1 MSQKEPLLFLCHRIP
16 FPPNKGDK
24 IRSFHILKQ
33 LAERYDIYLAA
44 FVDDDNDWQYE
55 SALQPYC
62 KEVKLLPLK
71 PLWGKVRGLL
81 GMLAG
86 KPISL
91 PYFYSRALQNWVV
104 DTVQSKGIHKAF
116 VYSSAMAQ
124 YIEQVPLDKRVADFV
139 DVDSD
144 KWRQYAEKTAN
155 PLLKFV
161 YGWEHRTLFSYEKK
175 ITQEFDAI
183 TLVSEDEAA
192 FFRQSLPQELA
203 AKVDA
208 FPNGVD
214 GEFFNPDDC
223 GPSPVDGPYL
233 VFTGAMDYWANVDAV
248 LWFVEHVWPV
258 INKQHPELI
267 FAIVGGN
274 PTDKV
279 KALASQNNII
289 VTGRVE
295 DIRPYIKH
303 ARLAVAPL
311 RIARG
316 IQNKVLEAM
325 AMAQTVVMT
334 GMAAEGIRLPANQQ
348 SLVTDEADL
357 FAASCLEMLA
367 DPERVAELG
376 QENREWIAT
385 HYQWQAVVEKLT
397 DVLA

>member
-1 MSQKEPLLFLCHRIP
+1 MSNKEPLLFLCHRIP

-24 IRSFHILKQ
+24 IRSFNILKQ
-33 LAERYDIYLAA
+33 LAGQYDIYLAA

-55 SALQPYC
+55 KDLQPYC
-62 KEVKLLPLK
+62 KEMSLLPLK

-81 GMLAG
+81 GMVLG

-91 PYFYSRALQNWVV
+91 PYFFSSRLQQWVIA
-104 DTVQSKGIHKAF
+104 TIRSAGIKKAF

-124 YIEQVPLDKRVADFV
+124 YIEGAELDKRVADFV

-155 PLLKFV
+155 PVLKLI
-161 YGWEHRTLFSYEKK
+161 YQWEYRTLAAYEKK
-175 ITQEFDAI
+175 ITAAFDAV
-183 TLVSEDEAA
+183 TLVSEDEAV
-192 FFRQSLPQELA
+192 FFREQLPAELA

-214 GEFFNPDDC
+214 GEFFNPDTC
-223 GPSPVDGPYL
+223 GPRPIKDDYL

-248 LWFVEHVWPV
+248 LWFVEYVWPV
-258 INKQHPELI
+258 IHKQHPALK

-279 KALASQNNII
+279 KALARRENIL

-303 ARLAVAPL
+303 AQLAVAPL

-325 AMAQTVVMT
+325 AMQQAVVMT
-334 GMAAEGIRLPANQQ
+334 SMAAEGIRLPANQQ

-357 FAASCLEMLA
+357 FAGSCLEMLSR
-367 DPERVAELG
+367 PEKIAALG
-376 QENREWIAT
+376 QENREWIAR
-385 HYQWQAVVEKLT
+385 HYRWQAVVEKLAA
-397 DVLA
+397 VLK

>member
-1 MSQKEPLLFLCHRIP
+1 MSNKEPLLFLCHRIP

-24 IRSFHILKQ
+24 IRSFNILKQ
-33 LAERYDIYLAA
+33 LAGQYDIYLAA

-55 SALQPYC
+55 RDLQPYC
-62 KEVKLLPLK
+62 KEMSLLPLN

-81 GMLAG
+81 GMLLG

-91 PYFYSRALQNWVV
+91 PYFFSSQLQQWV
-104 DTVQSKGIHKAF
+104 TAKIRSAGIKKAF

-124 YIEQVPLDKRVADFV
+124 YIEKATLDKRVADFV

-155 PLLKFV
+155 PLMKLV
-161 YGWEHRTLFSYEKK
+161 YRWEYRTLAAYEKK
-175 ITQEFDAI
+175 ITAAFDAV
-183 TLVSEDEAA
+183 TLVSEDEAG
-192 FFRQSLPQELA
+192 FFREQLTAELA

-214 GEFFNPDDC
+214 GEFFNPDTC
-223 GPSPVDGPYL
+223 GPRPIADNYL

-258 INKQHPELI
+258 IHKQHPALK

-279 KALASQNNII
+279 KALARRENIL

-303 ARLAVAPL
+303 AQLAVAPL

-325 AMAQTVVMT
+325 AMQQAVVMT
-334 GMAAEGIRLPANQQ
+334 SMAAEGIRLPANQQ
-348 SLVTDEADL
+348 TLVTDEADL
-357 FAASCLEMLA
+357 FAASCLEMLSQPDKIA
-367 DPERVAELG
+367 ALG
-376 QENREWIAT
+376 QENREWIAR
-385 HYQWQAVVEKLT
+385 HYQWQAVVEKLAA
-397 DVLA
+397 VLK

>member
-1 MSQKEPLLFLCHRIP
+1 MSHKEPLLFLCHRIP

-24 IRSFHILKQ
+24 IRSFNILKQ
-33 LAERYDIYLAA
+33 LAGQYDIYLAA

-55 SALQPYC
+55 TDLQPYC
-62 KEVKLLPLK
+62 KDMSLLPLN

-81 GMLAG
+81 GMVFG

-91 PYFYSRALQNWVV
+91 PYFFSRRLQQWVNTTIRSV
-104 DTVQSKGIHKAF
+104 GIKKAF

-124 YIEQVPLDKRVADFV
+124 YIEKATLDKRVADFV

-144 KWRQYAEKTAN
+144 KWRQYAQKTAN
-155 PLLKFV
+155 PIMKLV
-161 YGWEHRTLFSYEKK
+161 YQWEYRTLAAYEKK
-175 ITQEFDAI
+175 ITSAFDAI

-192 FFRQSLPQELA
+192 FFKAQLPAQLA

-214 GEFFNPDDC
+214 GEFFNPDRC
-223 GPSPVDGPYL
+223 GPRPLEDPYL

-248 LWFVEHVWPV
+248 LWFVEQVWPV
-258 INKQHPELI
+258 IHKQHPALK

-279 KALASQNNII
+279 KALARQDNIL

-303 ARLAVAPL
+303 AQLAVAPL

-325 AMAQTVVMT
+325 AMQQAVVMT
-334 GMAAEGIRLPANQQ
+334 NMAAEGIRLPANQQ
-348 SLVTDEADL
+348 LLVTDEADL
-357 FAASCLEMLA
+357 FAASCLEMLSE
-367 DPERVAELG
+367 PEKTAALG
-376 QENREWIAT
+376 QENREWIAS
-385 HYQWQAVVEKLT
+385 HYQWQAVIEKLAA
-397 DVLA
+397 VLK

>member
-1 MSQKEPLLFLCHRIP
+1 MTKKEPLLFLCHRIP

-24 IRSFHILKQ
+24 IRSFNILKQ
-33 LAERYDIYLAA
+33 LSDKYDIYLAA

-55 SALQPYC
+55 KDLQPYC
-62 KEVKLLPLK
+62 KEVLLVRLHPLR
-71 PLWGKVRGLL
+71 GKIKGLS
-81 GMLAG
+81 GMLFG

-91 PYFYSRALQNWVV
+91 PYFHSSRIQQWVKQII
-104 DTVQSKGIHKAF
+104 DSAEIKKGF

-124 YIEQVPLDKRVADFV
+124 YIEDVQLDKRVADFV

-144 KWRQYAEKTAN
+144 KWRQYANNTAN
-155 PLLKFV
+155 PLLKLV
-161 YGWEHRTLFSYEKK
+161 YNWESRTLASYEKK
-175 ITQEFDAI
+175 ITTEFDAV

-192 FFRQSLPQELA
+192 FFREQLPAGLA
-203 AKVDA
+203 TKVDA

-214 GEFFNPDDC
+214 GEFFNPDTS
-223 GPSPVDGPYL
+223 GPRPIEAQYL

-258 INKQHPELI
+258 IHKQHPAMK

-274 PTDKV
+274 PVDKV
-279 KALASQNNII
+279 KALARLDNIL

-303 ARLAVAPL
+303 AQLAVAPL

-325 AMAQTVVMT
+325 AMEQAVVMT
-334 GMAAEGIRLPANQQ
+334 SMAAEGIRLPANQQ
-348 SLVTDEADL
+348 PLVSDEADL
-357 FAASCLEMLA
+357 FAGICLEMLA
-367 DPERVAELG
+367 QPEKMAALG
-376 QENREWIAT
+376 HENREWIAH
-385 HYQWQAVVEKLT
+385 HYQWQAVVEKLAG
-397 DVLA
+397 VLK